1 MDGSSSA
8 APSSLDLA
16 GATVSF
22 PEENGIVLDKWLIDV
37 CGEEDLQ
44 FPSHRRALYPAYI
57 DRLRRISNERL
68 FIANTFD
75 YPSRSGTREVLVLQ
89 KTLAAL
95 GAEEQA
101 LQREINQ
108 VQANVTDVRRV
119 LDERTM
125 GASSIVEE
133 EKAQAAKLEVMRAEE
148 MAKAAAK
155 QQQQQQQQ
163 QQRSSP
169 SSPAQAA
176 ARQQGYVPL
185 DTSLPIV
192 IPTAPRLSV
201 SAINNSSAATTPRV
215 AETPL
220 PMPDAAG
227 DGVPTA
233 NSSVSSRSTAYAATT
248 PEHNSFSAIARAA
261 RRAGYEKKKALSLR
275 YLVEVQRKAQAVSGQ
290 RAEVE
295 GRHRQL
301 LQDKEQL
308 AKEYEALQTTE
319 ALVVAR
325 HEEAAAH
332 EHEEAA
338 LLADETA
345 AYAAAEKAFASIWEE
360 LEAGE
365 DTAAPADAAAAAA
378 PAAETQKPEAS
389 PAPGVTTAS
398 AAAASASLSGASG
411 TEEPP
416 PAGHATACHDE
427 EAAAVPTLLDP
438 SPLDHREP
446 NDELQSSTQDNA
458 NNNNVVST
466 ASASLTPAEH
476 DKSPPEATLN
486 THRPPSNGSNSVASS
501 SAPASQSPPPVER
514 VLQLSNDDNNEAEEE
529 SDVGTGDNT
538 QSQKAAAV
546 AATKKGTTA
555 SDKKA
560 RRAQLEELR
569 HTLSELGAAMQACR
583 RQLLNTSQTHM
594 GRFRQSQQRLKDWQ
608 EMAALAR
615 ATYHQLHGQVEVIN
629 TTLQDAAARL
639 DADSAE
645 STYATQLAK
654 LNDLLKTR
662 SYETFEYYMGSGAA
676 AATDVLYDA
685 NAEEELRALH
695 RPSPSASTGGMTPL
709 RNVGSGNNNGSTMS
723 SAASTRESS
732 LASAYHTPGRGA
744 SGQTGASPGREVGV
758 SGGTGCD
765 APHKH
770 RSRYELVR
778 HLQRWEAALLTDR
791 LAILKAA
798 NMAAG
803 PFSGA
808 GANTRKSDGFNA
820 TRCYQELRRLL
831 LQQKSAN
838 GSAAAL

>member
-101 LQREINQ
+101 LRREINQ

-133 EKAQAAKLEVMRAEE
+133 EKAQAAKLAVMRAEE

-155 QQQQQQQQ
+155 QQQQQQ

-201 SAINNSSAATTPRV
+201 STINNSSAATTLRV

-220 PMPDAAG
+220 PMPMPDASG

-233 NSSVSSRSTAYAATT
+233 NSSVSSRSTACAATT

-261 RRAGYEKKKALSLR
+261 RRADYEKKKALSLR
-275 YLVEVQRKAQAVSGQ
+275 YLVEVQRKAQVVSGQ

-295 GRHRQL
+295 ERHRQL

-345 AYAAAEKAFASIWEE
+345 TYAAAEKAFASIWEE

-365 DTAAPADAAAAAA
+365 DTAAPADAAATV

-446 NDELQSSTQDNA
+446 NNELQSSTQDNA

-529 SDVGTGDNT
+529 SHVGTGDNT

-676 AATDVLYDA
+676 AATDMLYDA

-744 SGQTGASPGREVGV
+744 SGQTGASPGGEVGV

-778 HLQRWEAALLTDR
+778 HLQRWEAALLADR

-820 TRCYQELRRLL
+820 TQCYQELRRLL

-838 GSAAAL
+838 GSAAAS